1 MKYFSTINGKW
12 GMLLSITGVLV
23 VICVKFYFI
32 PQVDRFL
39 EMSIEFDMKQNMIA
53 FEKIIHIV
61 ANIADGDEVVVRKA
75 LLQIGED
82 PDIPVTLRRSNS
94 ITLQYGSVPTRNP
107 SNSWEEQ
114 VLQTGIPLLN
124 KTEKEFEYIY
134 PLRVIEVCQECHLAE
149 NGKDEIPLGYVL
161 GLAVSTVP
169 LSKLHDNKL
178 FFFVKDLF
186 VTNTLMIMLILVG
199 TYFGLQFIVIHPLR
213 RVREQLNYMAE
224 ANDDE
229 MEMVSIHD
237 NEIEDIEACL
247 DELFIH
253 HKVGPGASEN
263 AGNEH

>member
-12 GMLLSITGVLV
+12 VMLLSVTGVLV
-23 VICVKFYFI
+23 VICAKFYFI

-61 ANIADGDEVVVRKA
+61 ANIADGDEAVVRKA

-82 PDIPVTLRRSNS
+82 PDIPVTLRRSKS
-94 ITLQYGSVPTRNP
+94 ITLQYGNAPTRNP
-107 SNSWEEQ
+107 ENSMEEE
-114 VLQTGIPLLN
+114 VLKTGIPLLN

-149 NGKDEIPLGYVL
+149 NGKEEIPLGYVL

-169 LSKLHDNKL
+169 LSKLHDSKL

-186 VTNTLMIMLILVG
+186 VTNTMMVGLLLIG
-199 TYFGLQFIVIHPLR
+199 TYMGLQFIVIHPLR
-213 RVREQLNYMAE
+213 RVREQLKQRAE
-224 ANDDE
+224 SNDDE
-229 MEMVSIHD
+229 LEIVSHD
-237 NEIEDIEACL
+237 NEIEDIESYL
-247 DELFIH
+247 DELFLLH
-253 HKVGPGASEN
+253 YADNRVSEN
-263 AGNEH
+263 TENKP